1 MWSKQDLLEAKTS
14 PSQMEGRAVAE
25 DKAVR
30 DDEVAVEDEA
40 AAERRRAELAQ
51 YQERRD
57 RRGWGLG
64 GR

>member
-1 MWSKQDLLEAKTS
+1 MRSKQDHARPREDVGDLLEAKTS

-40 AAERRRAELAQ
+40 AAEEKVLAVD
-51 YQERRD
+51 EEAR
-57 RRGWGLG
+57 
-64 GR
+64 